1 MNDTTTSAGLDDFLG
16 VQPGKPWRKWAVRG
30 GAIALLLVLVLL
42 VARCFGGSDEP
53 NYTTREVRKGDLTV
67 TVSATGN
74 LKPINQVDVGSEQSG
89 LITNVYVDVNDRV
102 TKGQML
108 ALLDPAR
115 LNDAVTQSN
124 AQLLA
129 SQAGVAQAEAQEA
142 LARATLARQ
151 EEVFRLSGGKVPS
164 KTELDTA
171 RANFRQAQAQV
182 RSAQAQVQVT
192 RAQLSSAQFNL
203 SRAKILSPVNGVVL
217 SRDIEPGQ
225 TVAASFNAPV
235 LFTIAENLQQMEV
248 EVSVDEADVGQV
260 KDGQEATFTVDAFPG
275 KHFPGRITR
284 VNVGSNAA
292 SSSSSSS
299 SAASSTTGTVVA
311 YTAVLSVQNPDE
323 TLRPGMTATADIVTK
338 QLQDV
343 LLVPNSALRFN
354 PQQAGGQRGGITSQI
369 MPGPRRFGNRAT
381 REVSFGAGSTQTVY
395 VQGEDGKPKA
405 VSVVVGDS
413 DGNRTVITG
422 GELKEGMKVITGQ
435 LAAGQQPPE
444 ADRGDGQG
452 GGERRKRDGAGTG
465 APGNATAPA
474 TPPAGADNASAPST
488 MSPTD
493 SGGASAPAPSVAP
506 RAAGSGIGPDG
517 QRLRDMTPEQRRA
530 FLDSLSPEQRE
541 AMRKRMEQ
549 RRQQREQSGGAATP
563 DGE

>member
-1 MNDTTTSAGLDDFLG
+1 MNDTTTPAGLDDFLG

-30 GAIALLLVLVLL
+30 GAIALLVVLVLL
-42 VARCFGGSDEP
+42 VARCFGGSEEP
-53 NYTTREVRKGDLTV
+53 NYSTREVRKGDLTV

-102 TKGQML
+102 SKGQVL
-108 ALLDPAR
+108 AILDPSR
-115 LNDAVTQSN
+115 LNDAVTQSS

-151 EEVFRLSGGKVPS
+151 DEVFRLSGGKVPS

-182 RSAQAQVQVT
+182 RSAQAQVQVS

-203 SRAKILSPVNGVVL
+203 SRTRIVSPVNGVVL

-275 KHFPGRITR
+275 RHFPGRITR

-292 SSSSSSS
+292 STSSSSSS
-299 SAASSTTGTVVA
+299 TASSGTGNVVA

-381 REVSFGAGSTQTVY
+381 REVSFGAGSTQTAY
-395 VQGEDGKPKA
+395 VLGEDGKPKA

-422 GELKEGMKVITGQ
+422 GELKAGMKVITGQ
-435 LAAGQQPPE
+435 LAAGQQAPE
-444 ADRGDGQG
+444 TDRSDAAGSGSDGK
-452 GGERRKRDGAGTG
+452 RRQRDGAG
-465 APGNATAPA
+465 
-474 TPPAGADNASAPST
+474 ASAPST
-488 MSPTD
+488 VSPAD
-493 SGGASAPAPSVAP
+493 SGGAQTPASPTAAFST
-506 RAAGSGIGPDG
+506 RADSPGAGPGG

-530 FLDSLSPEQRE
+530 FMESLTPAQRE
-541 AMRKRMEQ
+541 EMRAQMEQ
-549 RRQQREQSGGAATP
+549 RRKQREQSGGAATP

>member
-1 MNDTTTSAGLDDFLG
+1 MNDTTNGIGNTAGLDDFLG

-30 GAIALLLVLVLL
+30 GALALLVVLVLL
-42 VARCFGGSDEP
+42 VARCFGGSEEP

-102 TKGQML
+102 TKGQLL
-108 ALLDPAR
+108 AILDPSR
-115 LNDAVTQSN
+115 LNDAVTQSRS
-124 AQLLA
+124 QLSA
-129 SQAGVAQAEAQEA
+129 SQAGVAQAQAQEA

-164 KTELDTA
+164 RTELDTA
-171 RANFRQAQAQV
+171 RANFRQAQAQI
-182 RSAQAQVQVT
+182 RSAQAQVEVS

-203 SRAKILSPVNGVVL
+203 SRARIVSPVNGVVL

-275 KHFPGRITR
+275 RHFPGRITR

-299 SAASSTTGTVVA
+299 SAASSSTGTVVA

-338 QLQDV
+338 QLQNV
-343 LLVPNSALRFN
+343 VLVPNSALRFN
-354 PQQAGGQRGGITSQI
+354 PQQAGGGQRGGITSQI
-369 MPGPRRFGNRAT
+369 VPGPRRFGNRAT
-381 REVSFGAGSTQTVY
+381 REVSFGAGSRQTVY
-395 VQGEDGKPKA
+395 VLGDDGKPKA
-405 VSVVVGDS
+405 INVVIGDS
-413 DGNRTVITG
+413 DGNRTVVTG
-422 GELKEGMKVITGQ
+422 GDLKEGMKVITGQ
-435 LAAGQQPPE
+435 LAAGQQAPE
-444 ADRGDGQG
+444 TDRTDEKSGQRNGAGQG
-452 GGERRKRDGAGTG
+452 KAD
-465 APGNATAPA
+465 NAA
-474 TPPAGADNASAPST
+474 TPAANPAASAPST
-488 MSPTD
+488 TSQRD
-493 SGGASAPAPSVAP
+493 SGGTVAATPPVQGGAAAP
-506 RAAGSGIGPDG
+506 GG

-530 FLDSLSPEQRE
+530 FLDSLTPEQRE
-541 AMRKRMEQ
+541 AFRKQREE
-549 RRQQREQSGGAATP
+549 RRQQRGQSGGAAAS